1 MNRRILLHE
10 DATIALNEY
19 FTYIS
24 QGNHDRALQ
33 FFDAARQTFAT
44 LAQMPGMGRLY
55 DPEEEGIADLRKWA
69 VKGFNNYLIFY
80 RYDDETLEVLR
91 IIYATRDLGPL
102 LKDLQATIAFSTHD
116 QPTIC
121 EFIKSSRFYDRIS
134 FLPRFI
140 CGLCSCFLGGIV

>member
-24 QGNHDRALQ
+24 QSNHDRALQ

-55 DPEEEGIADLRKWA
+55 DPEEEGIADIRKWA

-91 IIYATRDLGPL
+91 IICATRDLGPL
-102 LKDLQATIAFSTHD
+102 LK
-116 QPTIC
+116 
-121 EFIKSSRFYDRIS
+121 
-134 FLPRFI
+134 
-140 CGLCSCFLGGIV
+140 GL